1 MRKSQLKLPSV
12 GNIIIIAM
20 VVLSIISVMSS
31 TNGRKLNFLGIQ
43 TSFGCVRFDVT
54 INRDK

>member
-20 VVLSIISVMSS
+20 VVLSIIWEKI
-31 TNGRKLNFLGIQ
+31 KLSWVQ